1 MAKRTRNKVKAEKG
15 AQVLLLLA
23 AFESSSS
30 GQSDDDV
37 NKCVVPDLLARIISL
52 SLPFSLSL
60 LFQQTRRL

>member
-15 AQVLLLLA
+15 AQVLLLA
-23 AFESSSS
+23 SAFESSSS
-30 GQSDDDV
+30 AQSEDDDV

-52 SLPFSLSL
+52 SLSPF

>member
-15 AQVLLLLA
+15 AQVLLLA
-23 AFESSSS
+23 SAFESSSS
-30 GQSDDDV
+30 GQSEDDDV

-52 SLPFSLSL
+52 SLSPF